1 MEEHSF
7 LYNISTWVIPVVLA
21 VTIHEAAHGWVAW
34 KLGDQTAFN
43 QGRVSFNPIKH
54 VDFFGTLLLPA
65 ILLLV
70 SGGQMAFGYAKPVP
84 VNFWTFA
91 KPKQGMVLVALAG
104 PCSNLI
110 LAILAALLIQL
121 VIIAPSFMQSWL
133 IDNFMMLLFFN
144 LILCIF
150 NMIPIPPLDGG
161 RVAVGILPPPIA
173 SQFERLEHVGFSIIL
188 AVLFVLPWV
197 GELVGFDLNLFMWA
211 VAIPAT
217 ELARFMIDVAGVF

>member
-21 VTIHEAAHGWVAW
+21 ITIHEAAHGWVAW

-84 VNFWTFA
+84 VNFWVFA

-150 NMIPIPPLDGG
+150 NMIPIPPL
-161 RVAVGILPPPIA
+161 
-173 SQFERLEHVGFSIIL
+173 RLLLAMWEII
-188 AVLFVLPWV
+188 
-197 GELVGFDLNLFMWA
+197 
-211 VAIPAT
+211 
-217 ELARFMIDVAGVF
+217 